1 MEGLIIVLVLLLLL
15 LFGEKLILAFGLL
28 LLFFMETRTNNY
40 RVKGGNEVLD
50 LIRGGK
56 TIPPLEE
63 KGHRLRPDY
72 KSRIDEYA
80 YDAIVNRKYP
90 ELKHYR
96 DETCTPLRRVL
107 SSDFP
112 RLKYHRRNNEL
123 KLTLHW
129 GQLKLML
136 TEVEFLTLVLKENP
150 VLPIY
155 MVYAGA
161 APGNHILYL
170 SELFP
175 TVHFELYD
183 PNEFQIQDTDMIKTH
198 VQFFRD
204 EDAKQWN
211 VTDKY
216 VVFVSDIRTEPA
228 TEEMVMRD
236 MEMQKG
242 WYQMMNPELSMFKF
256 RLPWS
261 PGTTQYLDG
270 EIYIQPFPGP
280 TSTETRLI
288 VRKNA
293 QIVDYDN
300 TKYEEQLFHHNT
312 IERNQCHEH
321 VLGNVN
327 IETDGIDNCYD
338 CAAFIHIISEYIN
351 TTGSNKT
358 VADMVVELQREIM
371 NGKYTIKSRT
381 IESIDTYLKLVRKEI
396 YYPCR
401 DKNCSICGN
410 AKKEIGRLR
419 FKGKHSKA
427 TVDNFEKTNIL
438 HI

>member
-1 MEGLIIVLVLLLLL
+1 MKGLIIVLVLLLLL
-15 LFGEKLILAFGLL
+15 IFGEKLILAFGLL
-28 LLFFMETRTNNY
+28 ILLFMDYKSTGTVY
-40 RVKGGNEVLD
+40 GGAHD
-50 LIRGGK
+50 
-56 TIPPLEE
+56 IPSVFQ
-63 KGHRLRPDY
+63 KGHKLRPDY

-80 YDAIVNRKYP
+80 YDALFNNKYP

-96 DETCTPLRRVL
+96 DETCTPLRRIL

-150 VLPIY
+150 TLPIY
-155 MVYAGA
+155 MIYAGA

-183 PNEFQIQDTDMIKTH
+183 PNNFQIQDTDMIKTH

-211 VTDKY
+211 VSDKY

-261 PGTTQYLDG
+261 PGSTPYLEG

-293 QIVDYDN
+293 PIIDYDN
-300 TKYEEQLFHHNT
+300 TQYEEQLFHHNT

-321 VLGNVN
+321 VLGDVS
-327 IETDGIDNCYD
+327 IEKDGIDNCYD
-338 CAAFIHIISEYIN
+338 CAAFVHIVSEYIK
-351 TTGSNKT
+351 TSGSSKT
-358 VADMVVELQREIM
+358 VEDMIVELQREIM

-381 IESIDTYLKLVRKEI
+381 VESIDTYLKLVRKEI
-396 YYPCR
+396 YYPC
-401 DKNCSICGN
+401 KNSKCEVCGN
-410 AKKEIGRLR
+410 AKKEIGRIR
-419 FKGKHSKA
+419 FKGKRSKA
-427 TVDNFEKTNIL
+427 TVDNFNKTAN
-438 HI
+438 